1 MELELNKEELK
12 DLETFCSVNGLNTY
26 EFIKKCYICG
36 FNIEK
41 YGLLGEENVK
51 SVEIAELENKIKDLE
66 DKLESSI
73 KKRKMLEET
82 ILNLKAELSN
92 FK

>member
-1 MELELNKEELK
+1 MEISLNKEELR
-12 DLETFCSVNGLNTY
+12 DLETFCSLNGLDTY
-26 EFIKKCYICG
+26 EFVKKCYICG
-36 FNIEK
+36 FHIEK
-41 YGLLGEENVK
+41 YGLLGEESAPSDETIELKNK
-51 SVEIAELENKIKDLE
+51 IIELEG
-66 DKLESSI
+66 KLESSL